1 MEEANARRVGDD
13 SMSSDKPLHLP
24 SLTIKGFR
32 GIKDLTIPRLGR
44 VTLLA
49 GANGAGKTTVLDAVR
64 VFASRGSFPVLA
76 DILLKRDETNVFT
89 DEDGKTRVEPVWDA
103 LFHGRKL
110 GSGSVIAIGQADTEC
125 RVAIQVNLSL
135 SRPDF
140 LTYQDASS
148 GNAAISLEISFN
160 GRKREYSPASSDSRG
175 YPMATKRNRDETPP
189 ALICESLGPGL
200 PSGYDLARFWDS
212 VALTDE
218 ESRAVESLRLIF
230 GGGIERAAFIGEDS
244 AIRRGRSGRRAMVKM
259 KGERRPVPLMSL
271 GDGAVRV
278 FGVALALASSRDGFL
293 LLDEVENGIHHAIQR
308 DFWKMVMLTAHEN
321 NVQVIATTHSH
332 DCVKGFARAAAE
344 LDDVV
349 GLLHRIE
356 NDGGKARAVSY
367 SETDLKIAADQ
378 GIEVR

>member
-1 MEEANARRVGDD
+1 MRL
-13 SMSSDKPLHLP
+13 DKTLHLP

-44 VTLLA
+44 ATLLA
-49 GANGAGKTTVLDAVR
+49 GVNGAGKTTVLDAVR
-64 VFASRGSFPVLA
+64 VFASRGSYPVLA
-76 DILLKRDETNVFT
+76 NILRERDETRVVI
-89 DEDGKTRVEPVWDA
+89 DEDGRTRGEPVWDA
-103 LFHGRKL
+103 LFHGREL
-110 GSGSVIAIGQADTEC
+110 SPESVISISRVEIQIASQA
-125 RVAIQVNLSL
+125 R
-135 SRPDF
+135 
-140 LTYQDASS
+140 
-148 GNAAISLEISFN
+148 FN
-160 GRKREYSPASSDSRG
+160 FSSDDEPSLGYETSIIVSFGGHTQEEYPLNTPNLRMMSNRG
-175 YPMATKRNRDETPP
+175 SARLPS
-189 ALICESLGPGL
+189 LICELLGPGL
-200 PSGYDLARFWDS
+200 PSGYDLARFWDN

-218 ESRAVESLRLIF
+218 ESRAVESLRLVF
-230 GGGIERAAFIGEDS
+230 GERVERVAFIGEGT
-244 AIRRGRSGRRAMVKM
+244 AIRRRPGRRAMVKM
-259 KGERRPVPLMSL
+259 KGESRPVPLMSL

-321 NVQVIATTHSH
+321 NVQVVATTHSH

-367 SETDLKIAADQ
+367 SEEGLKVAAEQ

>member
-1 MEEANARRVGDD
+1 MGTNKD
-13 SMSSDKPLHLP
+13 LHLP

-44 VTLLA
+44 ATLLA

-64 VFASRGSFPVLA
+64 VFAYRGSHPVLA
-76 DILLKRDETNVFT
+76 DILLKRDETEVVM

-110 GSGSVIAIGQADTEC
+110 DSGSVIAIGQADAEC
-125 RVAIQVNLSL
+125 RVAIRANLSL
-135 SRPDF
+135 PRPDF

-148 GNAAISLEISFN
+148 GNDEISLEISFN
-160 GRKREYSPASSDSRG
+160 GRKREYSTNPSNSRG
-175 YPMATKRNRDETPP
+175 YRLDETPP
-189 ALICESLGPGL
+189 ALVCESLGPGL
-200 PSGYDLARFWDS
+200 PGGYDLARFWDK

-218 ESRAVESLRLIF
+218 ESRAIESLRLIF
-230 GGGIERAAFIGEDS
+230 GKRIERAAFIGEDS
-244 AIRRGRSGRRAMVKM
+244 DIRGRSGRRAMVKM

-278 FGVALALASSRDGFL
+278 FGVALALASSGDGFL

-321 NVQVIATTHSH
+321 NVQVVATTHSH

>member
-1 MEEANARRVGDD
+1 MI

-44 VTLLA
+44 ATLLA

-64 VFASRGSFPVLA
+64 VFASRGSYPVLS
-76 DILLKRDETNVFT
+76 DILLKRDETGVVI
-89 DEDGKTRVEPVWDA
+89 DEDGKTRVEPVWSA

-110 GSGSVIAIGQADTEC
+110 DSESVIAIGQADAEC
-125 RVAIQVNLSL
+125 RVAIRAHLSL
-135 SRPDF
+135 PRPDF

-148 GNAAISLEISFN
+148 GNDVVPLEISFN
-160 GRKREYSPASSDSRG
+160 GHKREYLTAPSDSRG
-175 YPMATKRNRDETPP
+175 YSLANKRGVDATPP
-189 ALICESLGPGL
+189 APVCESLGLGL
-200 PSGYDLARFWDS
+200 PGGYDLARFWDK

-218 ESRAVESLRLIF
+218 ESRAIESLRLIF
-230 GGGIERAAFIGEDS
+230 GKRIARAAFIGEDTD
-244 AIRRGRSGRRAMVKM
+244 IRGRSGRRAMVKM
-259 KGERRPVPLMSL
+259 KGESRPVPLMSL

-321 NVQVIATTHSH
+321 NVQVVATTHSH

-367 SETDLKIAADQ
+367 SEEGLKVAAEQ